1 MKKKSKEK
9 EYLYGYLDYVMNRF
23 DTEFVDYENEFS
35 YILNNKFFKIVILYE
50 DIFADVTFLD
60 IMLSYNVYYYQDLA
74 EELGTEQDIVMWP
87 LVLITQTL
95 FWRWINMDAKIR
107 GALIGV
113 FYLNGLILPLSLL
126 TMNIHDAYIVYM
138 VTGSLFISAL
148 IAIILICAGFFKV
161 GE

>member
-1 MKKKSKEK
+1 MKKK
-9 EYLYGYLDYVMNRF
+9 
-23 DTEFVDYENEFS
+23 
-35 YILNNKFFKIVILYE
+35 FF
-50 DIFADVTFLD
+50 
-60 IMLSYNVYYYQDLA
+60 
-74 EELGTEQDIVMWP
+74 
-87 LVLITQTL
+87 
-95 FWRWINMDAKIR
+95 

-126 TMNIHDAYIVYM
+126 TMNIHDAYIVCM

>member
-23 DTEFVDYENEFS
+23 DAEFVDYENKFS

-50 DIFADVTFLD
+50 DIFADVTFLH
-60 IMLSYNVYYYQDLA
+60 IELSYNVYYYQDLA

-95 FWRWINMDAKIR
+95 FWR
-107 GALIGV
+107 
-113 FYLNGLILPLSLL
+113 
-126 TMNIHDAYIVYM
+126 
-138 VTGSLFISAL
+138 
-148 IAIILICAGFFKV
+148 
-161 GE
+161 